1 MRRQP
6 GTKRNHMDQN
16 SAIRDSVREH
26 YAARAKSA
34 AECCKPQEASSV
46 CCGPGPKEASSECC
60 GGGYTFEELS
70 LVPGGADLGLGCGNP
85 TLVAELQPGEVV
97 LDLGSGAGIDCFLAA
112 RRVGPGG
119 RVIGV
124 DMTDEML
131 DRARENA
138 ARAGFENVEFRK
150 GFIEELPLE
159 EESVDVIISNC
170 VVNLSPE
177 KGRVFEEAFR
187 VLKPGGRLA
196 ISDLVALRPF
206 SEPERADAKR
216 YSECITGAE
225 TADTLLRE
233 LRAVGFEGAAVESK
247 SPAANQSWNGP
258 AAATETDAESEEALP
273 VYSAVI
279 RGRRPL

>member
-1 MRRQP
+1 M
-6 GTKRNHMDQN
+6 NQN
-16 SAIRDSVREH
+16 SAIRDTVRKH
-26 YAARAKSA
+26 YATKAKSA
-34 AECCKPQEASSV
+34 TECCGSGSNEKSSD
-46 CCGPGPKEASSECC
+46 CC

-112 RRVGPGG
+112 RRVGPEG

-131 DRARENA
+131 ARATENA
-138 ARAGFENVEFRK
+138 VRAGFDNVEFRK

-159 EESVDVIISNC
+159 DASVDVIISNC

-177 KGRVFEEAFR
+177 KERVFEEAFR

-206 SEPERADAKR
+206 SELERADARR

-225 TADTLLRE
+225 TSDRLLKE
-233 LRAVGFEGAAVESK
+233 LQAVGFEGAAVESK
-247 SPAANQSWNGP
+247 SPAANKGWNGP
-258 AAATETDAESEEALP
+258 EANAEGAPP
-273 VYSAVI
+273 VYSAII
-279 RGRRPL
+279 RGKKPL

>member
-1 MRRQP
+1 MS
-6 GTKRNHMDQN
+6 QN
-16 SAIRDSVREH
+16 SVIRNTVREH
-26 YAARAKSA
+26 YAAKAKSA
-34 AECCKPQEASSV
+34 AACCKPEEASSD
-46 CCGPGPKEASSECC
+46 CC
-60 GGGYTFEELS
+60 GGGYTFEELA

-112 RRVGPGG
+112 RRVGPEG

-131 DRARENA
+131 ERARENA
-138 ARAGFENVEFRK
+138 ARAGFDNVEFRK
-150 GFIEELPLE
+150 GLIEEIPLE
-159 EESVDVIISNC
+159 DASVDVIISNC

-177 KGRVFEEAFR
+177 KDRVFGEVFR

-206 SEPERADAKR
+206 SEPERADARR

-225 TADTLLRE
+225 TADRLLKG
-233 LRAVGFEGAAVESK
+233 LRAVGFEEAAVESK
-247 SPAANQSWNGP
+247 SPAANQGWNGD
-258 AAATETDAESEEALP
+258 ATGFETDATGSAGAPP
-273 VYSAVI
+273 VYSAII
-279 RGRRPL
+279 RGRKPL